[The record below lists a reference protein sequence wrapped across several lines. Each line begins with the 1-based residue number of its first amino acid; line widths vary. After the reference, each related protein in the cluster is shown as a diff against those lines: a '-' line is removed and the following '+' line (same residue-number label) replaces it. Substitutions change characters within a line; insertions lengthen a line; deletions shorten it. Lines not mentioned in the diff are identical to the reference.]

1 MAPGAGEQLLL
12 SVVEHYAYCPRQAA
26 PIHVDAEWVP
36 NSLTAQGTA
45 DHAAV
50 DAATRQVSK
59 DGVESWHSLPVWSD
73 ELGIYGVCDVVEFS
87 PVGPVPVEYKPSLSR
102 STQAPAAQQVAAQAM
117 GLEETFDVVIDA
129 GFKQGS
135 GPSPEGPRIATRRR
149 RADTVRSKLGVAAGS
164 AWRCGVEGIFSP
176 GLPRVGVKRCEVV
189 REGLVGAV
197 RVQAQP
203 YLQRGPAPV
212 LISRLRVQEAPQPL
226 QSVRREDLGYRR
238 PVIVTGR
245 S

>member
-26 PIHVDAEWVP
+26 LIHVDAEWVP

-87 PVGPVPVEYKPSLSR
+87 PGGPVPVEYKPSLSR

-117 GLEETFDVVIDA
+117 CLEEMFDVVIDA
-129 GFKQGS
+129 GFIFTRRDRRRHRVDLDHALRDRTVRTIRAARAMIFQRALPPGVNDRRCEKCSLAPVCRPQDRRPRIEGLFAAA
-135 GPSPEGPRIATRRR
+135 PEG
-149 RADTVRSKLGVAAGS
+149 G
-164 AWRCGVEGIFSP
+164 W
-176 GLPRVGVKRCEVV
+176 
-189 REGLVGAV
+189 
-197 RVQAQP
+197 
-203 YLQRGPAPV
+203 
-212 LISRLRVQEAPQPL
+212 
-226 QSVRREDLGYRR
+226 
-238 PVIVTGR
+238 
-245 S
+245 